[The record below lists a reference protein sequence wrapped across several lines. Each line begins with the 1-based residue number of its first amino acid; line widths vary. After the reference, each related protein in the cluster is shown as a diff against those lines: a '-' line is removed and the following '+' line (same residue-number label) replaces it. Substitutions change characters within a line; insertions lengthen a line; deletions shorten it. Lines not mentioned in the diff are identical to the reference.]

1 MEKKN
6 VILKNA
12 VLMGK
17 EFLVRILCLIGAVLV
32 AVGFCKLLVRP
43 GNIKD
48 ALCVVLGV
56 VLIAAY
62 NRIVKQNDGLVGISK
77 KDC

>member
-1 MEKKN
+1 MEKFKKDM
-6 VILKNA
+6 I
-12 VLMGK
+12 LMGK
-17 EFLVRILCLIGAVLV
+17 EFIVRALCLIGAILV

-48 ALCVVLGV
+48 ALCVILGA

-62 NRIVKQNDGLVGISK
+62 NRIIRIRQNDSLASIGK